1 MGVKYKAVLWN
12 RQKKLIDRTML
23 ILIGFYLIVFAS
35 AQIALHPQITPETLI
50 IRASGTLA
58 ILMLHVVLA
67 IGPLCRIAPR
77 FLPLLYNRRHF
88 GVTLAI
94 FALIHGGFSL
104 FQFHGLGDLNP
115 LVSLFTSNPNYT
127 SFADFPFQTFG
138 FFALLILLL
147 MAATSHDFW
156 LHNLSP
162 KVWKSLHMLVYL
174 AYTLLIFHVLLGVVQ
189 LEKSPLII
197 GLLAMGA
204 LSLCGLHLW
213 SALLERKRREQQSP
227 KKELEG
233 FYEVGAVTDIPE
245 NRAKMI
251 IIGNENIAVFK
262 YDGQLSAVSNVC
274 KHQNGPLGEGKIVN
288 GCITCPWHAYEYLP
302 ANGCAPAPFTEKL
315 STYELKLI
323 DGVVYVHPEPKA
335 EGTYIEPIKYIV
347 N

>member
-23 ILIGFYLIVFAS
+23 ILIGLYLIVFAS
-35 AQIALHPQITPETLI
+35 AQMALHPQITPETLI

-67 IGPLCRIAPR
+67 IGPLCRINVR

-104 FQFHGLGDLNP
+104 FQFHGLSDLNP
-115 LVSLFTSNPNYT
+115 LVSLFTSNPNYA
-127 SFADFPFQTFG
+127 SFVDFPFQTFG
-138 FFALLILLL
+138 FFALLILFL

-197 GLLAMGA
+197 DLLAMGA

-213 SALLERKRREQQSP
+213 SAFLERKRREQQSP

-233 FYEVGAVTDIPE
+233 FYEVGAVSDIPE